1 MKSYFHHIVFLSIL
15 LILLITGCATEGNS
29 GREAIP
35 VTVYIPEPSMISET
49 VLAPCRLEAGSEA
62 VVSVSVSSVVEEVL
76 VTAGDTVA
84 AGQRL
89 VVLRTDDLQRAS
101 ICDAAAILTAAGA
114 ASEYAHGN
122 LQRALELVETGAMSA
137 GEFDRIE
144 TEARA
149 SEATYYQ
156 AVAVYDLSSTT
167 ARNGYVL
174 APFDGVVGRVIATQG
189 SRTQGPLMSIFG
201 TETIRAQLL
210 VAPGHIHRLKNG
222 LPVVFITDHFP
233 GRVFPGSVISVS
245 ETADVVSGLVA
256 LTVQFND
263 TTSSLIPGLSGMAMI
278 SLETME
284 DVLVLPGSMM
294 TFIDERTMEIFLV
307 RDGTAVRQIV
317 NTGIRNGISYEITGG
332 LQPGDS
338 VINLGHTLVSEG
350 MQVRMVAQ

>member
-1 MKSYFHHIVFLSIL
+1 MKSYFHYAVFLSIL
-15 LILLITGCATEGNS
+15 LILSIAGCTTEGNS

-76 VTAGDTVA
+76 VNAGDTVI
-84 AGQRL
+84 AGQSL
-89 VVLRTDDLQRAS
+89 VVLRSDDLQRAS
-101 ICDAAAILTAAGA
+101 ICDAAAILTAARA
-114 ASEYAHGN
+114 ASEYAGGN
-122 LQRALELVETGAMSA
+122 LQRALELIETGAMSA

-149 SEATYYQ
+149 SEATYHQ
-156 AVAVYDLSSTT
+156 AVAAYDLSSTS

-189 SRTQGPLMSIFG
+189 SRTQGSLMSISG

-222 LPVVFITDHFP
+222 LPVVFVTDHFP

-256 LTVQFND
+256 LTVQFDD
-263 TTSSLIPGLSGMAMI
+263 TTSSLVPGLSGMAMI
-278 SLETME
+278 SIETME

-307 RDGTAVRQIV
+307 RSGTAVKQIV
-317 NTGIRNGISYEITGG
+317 STGIRNGISYEITGG
-332 LQPGDS
+332 VQPGDS

-350 MQVRMVAQ
+350 TQVRVVVQ